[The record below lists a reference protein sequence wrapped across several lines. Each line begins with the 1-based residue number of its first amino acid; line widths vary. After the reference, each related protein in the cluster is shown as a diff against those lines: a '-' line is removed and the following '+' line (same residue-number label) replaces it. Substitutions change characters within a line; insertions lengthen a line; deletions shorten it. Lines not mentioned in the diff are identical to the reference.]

1 MFVTFHPLNLVSQFH
16 EAVESF
22 RQLSSDDERRNVA
35 QTLYDTFVR
44 PGADQEINVD
54 YDVKMDVHS
63 GLTRA
68 PRSLFDVAHKEVLN
82 LLLMDVLPKFN
93 S

>member
-1 MFVTFHPLNLVSQFH
+1 MSQFH